1 MAEQG
6 KNDLMGSEIFEPLR
20 RSLKIIWG
28 LRQNAGEVEGVRIFK
43 RSSSSKRT
51 KLELQKYTLSLP
63 KIRKT
68 TILKTFP
75 SLNSFEKETHILG
88 ANHDEKYEITFG
100 WFKDL

>member
-28 LRQNAGEVEGVRIFK
+28 LKRNAGEVEGVRIFK

-51 KLELQKYTLSLP
+51 KLEIQKYRLGLP

-68 TILKTFP
+68 TIFVSALFRGH
-75 SLNSFEKETHILG
+75 L
-88 ANHDEKYEITFG
+88 
-100 WFKDL
+100 